1 MKHCHF
7 SILYN
12 ELPFLKQKL
21 AFLYEYFQQIIFYDL
36 NVACDKPHFSTD
48 GSHEYILDY
57 PDPQNKITIIEET
70 DLSQVTKYYG
80 GSGIAKRKMFTL
92 ASQYV
97 RDDIDIFWCS
107 DMDEFFCPSL
117 IKEAE
122 STLYR
127 YPEVNSVSLD
137 HYYFWKDFDLILCD
151 PAFDTWPGCPPRI
164 ARHKQGNM
172 YGHCSLHEQYPKT
185 KILDDHK
192 LYHFAWLGEERC
204 MYKFDYWKRDALTTR
219 APHIAAAY
227 CKYVEEVWNTFDK
240 KDINP
245 PDKMWGYPNMH
256 PNPIIKKGVKFF
268 QGTLP
273 TYVNYDQL
281 GKDLG
286 IKQP

>member
-1 MKHCHF
+1 VKHCHF

-21 AFLYEYFQQIIFYDL
+21 PFLYEYFDQIIFYDL

-57 PDPQNKITIIEET
+57 PDPQNKITIVEET

-107 DMDEFFCPSL
+107 DMDEFFCHPL
-117 IKEAE
+117 IEEAE
-122 STLYR
+122 LTLYR

-151 PAFDTWPGCPPRI
+151 PTFDTWPGCPPRI

-204 MYKFDYWKRDALTTR
+204 MYKFDYWKRDALTTG
-219 APHIAAAY
+219 APHLAAAY

-256 PNPIIKKGVKFF
+256 PNPLIKKGVKFF

-286 IKQP
+286 IKQQ

>member
-21 AFLYEYFQQIIFYDL
+21 PFLYEYFDQIIFYDL
-36 NVACDKPHFSTD
+36 NVACEKPHFSTD

-57 PDPQNKITIIEET
+57 PDPQNKINIVEET

-97 RDDIDIFWCS
+97 RDEMDIFWCT
-107 DMDEFFCPSL
+107 DMDEFFYPSL
-117 IKEAE
+117 IKEVE
-122 STLYR
+122 STLCHH
-127 YPEVNSVSLD
+127 PEVNSIDLD

-151 PAFDTWPGCPPRI
+151 PTSDFMRIAPRI
-164 ARHKQGNM
+164 ARHKQGNI
-172 YGHCSLHEQYPKT
+172 YGHCSLHEQYPETKT
-185 KILDDHK
+185 LDDHK

-204 MYKFDYWKRDALTTR
+204 MYKIDYWCSSSAGD
-219 APHIAAAY
+219 PHLASAY
-227 CKYVEEVWNTFDK
+227 HKYVAEIWNTFDK
-240 KDINP
+240 KHVNP

-286 IKQP
+286 IKQQ